1 MARTQFNPLDQTVAT
16 SAAAVNP
23 VSAANTTADNTFVA
37 LTVPGGEIAGA
48 CYSIKAYGSGTG
60 AQGTTLTFWIAINGG
75 KAVSIPLTLANTFV
89 SGSPILW
96 SLEAMVTRG
105 GTGATASIR
114 VDGELLWT
122 INVNTG
128 HASGAATVNQGSA
141 WTIAAGCTMG
151 TAAANT
157 GVTCNQALIRRF

>member
-1 MARTQFNPLDQTVAT
+1 M
-16 SAAAVNP
+16 
-23 VSAANTTADNTFVA
+23 
-37 LTVPGGEIAGA
+37 
-48 CYSIKAYGSGTG
+48 
-60 AQGTTLTFWIAINGG
+60 
-75 KAVSIPLTLANTFV
+75 SIPLILANTFV

-96 SLEAMVTRG
+96 SLEAMVTLG
-105 GTGATASIR
+105 GTGATASVRI
-114 VDGELLWT
+114 DGELLWT

-151 TAAANT
+151 TAAAAN

>member
-1 MARTQFNPLDQTVAT
+1 VARTQFNPLDQTVAT

-23 VSAANTTADNTFVA
+23 VSASNTTADNTFVA
-37 LTVPGGEIAGA
+37 LTVPAGEIAGA

-60 AQGTTLTFWIAINGG
+60 GQGSLLTFWIAINGG

-96 SLEAMVTRG
+96 SLEAMITLG
-105 GTGATASIR
+105 GTGATASVR

-128 HASGAATVNQGSA
+128 HASGSATVNQGSA

-151 TAAANT
+151 TAAAAN